1 MVLLTGSGFLA
12 CTSPVPKTPPAPAAV
27 TASTPPLLPP
37 EPVDLM
43 ARARPVMDLLA
54 ILAKFD
60 RDGRDPAQRIGF
72 ELPETAINDY
82 LAYSLHVKPRP
93 GIGAARVS
101 LLPKNQVA
109 LEVEIDFDSI
119 VQWHSWTPPDFLR
132 SLLSGKQTVRL
143 NAEFAVNNGRAIIYW
158 KDVQGPGGS
167 ALLNNVAAG
176 LLQAI
181 GLHQPESYDT
191 TQPIPLP
198 FGLKRI
204 WTEKQLMG
212 GET

>member
-1 MVLLTGSGFLA
+1 VDPIRA
-12 CTSPVPKTPPAPAAV
+12 KPVI
-27 TASTPPLLPP
+27 
-37 EPVDLM
+37 
-43 ARARPVMDLLA
+43 DLLA
-54 ILAKFD
+54 TLAKFD
-60 RDGRDPAQRIGF
+60 REGRDPAQKIGF
-72 ELPETAINDY
+72 ELPESAINDY
-82 LAYSLHVKPRP
+82 LAYSLRVKPRP
-93 GIGAARVS
+93 GIVAVRVS

-119 VQWHSWTPPDFLR
+119 VKWNSWTPPDFLR
-132 SLLSGKQTVRL
+132 SMLSGRQTMRL
-143 NAEFAVNNGRAIIYW
+143 NVEFAVNNGRVIMNW
-158 KDVQGPGGS
+158 KDAQGPGGS
-167 ALLNNVAAG
+167 AILNNIAAG

-204 WTEKQLMG
+204 WTEKQLIG

>member
-1 MVLLTGSGFLA
+1 
-12 CTSPVPKTPPAPAAV
+12 
-27 TASTPPLLPP
+27 
-37 EPVDLM
+37 M

-60 RDGRDPAQRIGF
+60 RNGRDPAQKIGF

-82 LAYSLHVKPRP
+82 LAFSLHVKPRP
-93 GIGAARVS
+93 GIEGARVS
-101 LLPKNQVA
+101 LLPKNRVA
-109 LEVEIDFDSI
+109 LEVDIDFASI
-119 VQWHSWTPPDFLR
+119 VQWNSWTPPDFLR
-132 SLLSGKQTVRL
+132 SLLSGRQTVRL
-143 NAEFAVNNGRAIIYW
+143 NAEFAVNNGRAIINW
-158 KDVQGPGGS
+158 KDAQGPGGS
-167 ALLNNVAAG
+167 AILHNVAVG

-181 GLHQPESYDT
+181 GSHQPESYDT

-204 WTEKQLMG
+204 WTEKQLIG